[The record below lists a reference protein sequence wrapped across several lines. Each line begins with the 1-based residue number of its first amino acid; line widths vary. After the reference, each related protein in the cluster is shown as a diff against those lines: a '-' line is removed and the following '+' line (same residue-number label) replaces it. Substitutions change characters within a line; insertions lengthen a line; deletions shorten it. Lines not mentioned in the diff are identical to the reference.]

1 MTSPLVE
8 ADRLQIRYGSRRVLD
23 GVSFAVQP
31 GSVFAILGRN
41 GAGKSSLMRCLVGLD
56 RPASGRALL
65 FGGDP
70 WKTRVKAMA
79 RTGVVPE
86 EPDASPDMFVKDLVT
101 LCASFHSKW
110 DTAGVH
116 AQLKR
121 LRVPLDIRFGDLS
134 RGQKTVT
141 MLALALGHHPELLIL
156 DDPTLGLDP
165 VAKRS
170 FLSELVDE
178 LSAHGTTVI
187 VTTQELP
194 AVERFADRVAILG
207 EHRLLLDEPLEG
219 LKGRF
224 RRIRGKAGADFSMF
238 KAGREVDRPWGREA
252 VVIDYDDAKFERW
265 RQMNGDGEVAS
276 MSLEDIFVEVAE
288 EPVA

>member
-41 GAGKSSLMRCLVGLD
+41 GAGKSSLMRSLVGLD

-65 FGGDP
+65 FGADP

-101 LCASFHSKW
+101 LCGALHSKW
-110 DTAGVH
+110 DTAGVR

-207 EHRLLLDEPLEG
+207 EHRLLLDEPLETV
-219 LKGRF
+219 KGRF
-224 RRIRGKAGADFSMF
+224 RRIRGKTGADFSMF
-238 KAGREVDRPWGREA
+238 KASREVDRPWGREA
-252 VVIDYDDAKFERW
+252 VVTDYDDAKFEGW
-265 RQMNGDGEVAS
+265 RRVNGDGEVAS